1 MTTIIT
7 QNRQHIVT
15 AEVIERIS
23 VEKSNEGNEIVAYT
37 INGVEISLGIYKK
50 VENAAK
56 VMTYLSFCI
65 TDDGKTVVVPTEEV
79 VSNDKKIAADFIG
92 KVMED
97 IIKKGP
103 PAGVNVEKVT
113 IDPNLKE
120 FIEKLKGGDKE

>member
-15 AEVIERIS
+15 AEVVERIS

-37 INGVEISLGIYKK
+37 INGAEISLGIYKK
-50 VENAAK
+50 AKNAAK

-65 TDDGKTVVVPTEEV
+65 TDDRKSVVVPTEEV
-79 VSNDKKIAADFIG
+79 VSNDKKIVSDFIG

-97 IIKKGP
+97 IIEKGP
-103 PAGVNVEKVT
+103 PTGVKAEKVT
-113 IDPNLKE
+113 INPNLKE
-120 FIEKLKGGDKE
+120 FLEKLKGGDQE

>member
-37 INGVEISLGIYKK
+37 INGAEISLGIYKK
-50 VENAAK
+50 AENAAK
-56 VMTYLSFCI
+56 VMTYLAFCI
-65 TDDGKTVVVPTEEV
+65 ADDGKSVVVPTEEV

-92 KVMED
+92 KIMED

-103 PAGVNVEKVT
+103 PAGVKVEKVA

-120 FIEKLKGGDKE
+120 FLEKLKGGDKE

>member
-50 VENAAK
+50 SENAAK

-103 PAGVNVEKVT
+103 PAGVKVEKVT

>member
-50 VENAAK
+50 SENAAK

-65 TDDGKTVVVPTEEV
+65 TDDGKTVVVPTEEA

-103 PAGVNVEKVT
+103 PAGVKVEKVT

>member
-23 VEKSNEGNEIVAYT
+23 VEKSNEGNEIVAHT

-50 VENAAK
+50 AENAAK
-56 VMTYLSFCI
+56 VMTYLSLCI

-79 VSNDKKIAADFIG
+79 VSNDKKIATDFIG
-92 KVMED
+92 KAMED

-103 PAGVNVEKVT
+103 PAGVKVEKVT

-120 FIEKLKGGDKE
+120 FLEKLKGGDKE

>member
-103 PAGVNVEKVT
+103 PAGVKVEKVT

>member
-7 QNRQHIVT
+7 QNRQHIIT

-23 VEKSNEGNEIVAYT
+23 VEKSNEGNEIVAHT

-50 VENAAK
+50 AENAAK

-79 VSNDKKIAADFIG
+79 VSNDKKIATDFIG

-103 PAGVNVEKVT
+103 PAGVKVEKVT

-120 FIEKLKGGDKE
+120 FLEKLKGGDKE